1 MNTHYMM
8 TRTIRLFLLLEA
20 AAFVAAASVHLNL
33 VIAGY
38 EHRKVGVAESVI
50 AVLLISLGLA
60 VTSLGRTWT
69 RRVGLAAQAFALVG
83 TLIGVFTITIG
94 VGPRTLPDV
103 AYHFAIM
110 AVLIWGLVVAVR
122 ARLTTRSASH
132 DPADRCVAI

>member
-1 MNTHYMM
+1 MKTHYMM

-20 AAFVAAASVHLNL
+20 AAFVAAASVHFNL

-38 EHRKVGVAESVI
+38 EHRKAGLAESVI
-50 AVLLISLGLA
+50 AAVLILGLA
-60 VTSLGRTWT
+60 VTLLGRTWT
-69 RRVGLAAQAFALVG
+69 QRVGLAAQAFALVG

-122 ARLTTRSASH
+122 ARLTTRGPTH
-132 DPADRCVAI
+132 DPADRCVTI

>member
-1 MNTHYMM
+1 MKTHCMM

-20 AAFVAAASVHLNL
+20 AAFVAAASVHFSL

-38 EHRKVGVAESVI
+38 EHRKAGVAESVI
-50 AVLLISLGLA
+50 AAVLILALA

-122 ARLTTRSASH
+122 ARLMTRSPTH

>member
-1 MNTHYMM
+1 MNKHYMM

-20 AAFVAAASVHLNL
+20 AAFVAAASVHFSL

-38 EHRKVGVAESVI
+38 EHRKAGVAESVI
-50 AVLLISLGLA
+50 AAVLILALA

-69 RRVGLAAQAFALVG
+69 RRVGLVAQAFALGG

-122 ARLTTRSASH
+122 ARLTTRSPTH

>member
-1 MNTHYMM
+1 MKTHYMM

-20 AAFVAAASVHLNL
+20 AAFVAAASVHFSL

-38 EHRKVGVAESVI
+38 EHRKAGVAESVI
-50 AVLLISLGLA
+50 AAVLILALA

-122 ARLTTRSASH
+122 ARLTTRSPTH

>member
-1 MNTHYMM
+1 MKTHYMM

-20 AAFVAAASVHLNL
+20 AAFVAAASVHFSL

-38 EHRKVGVAESVI
+38 EHRKAGVAESVI
-50 AVLLISLGLA
+50 AAVLILGLA

-83 TLIGVFTITIG
+83 TLIGVFTIMIG

-122 ARLTTRSASH
+122 ARLTTRSPTH
-132 DPADRCVAI
+132 DPADRSVAI

>member
-1 MNTHYMM
+1 MKTHYMM
-8 TRTIRLFLLLEA
+8 TQTIRLFLLLEA
-20 AAFVAAASVHLNL
+20 AAFVAAASVHFSL

-38 EHRKVGVAESVI
+38 EHRKAGVAESVI
-50 AVLLISLGLA
+50 AAVLILALA

-110 AVLIWGLVVAVR
+110 VVLIWGLVVAVR
-122 ARLTTRSASH
+122 ARLTTRSPTH

>member
-1 MNTHYMM
+1 MKTHYMM

-20 AAFVAAASVHLNL
+20 AAFVAAASVHFSL

-38 EHRKVGVAESVI
+38 ELRKAGVAESVI
-50 AVLLISLGLA
+50 AAVLILALA

-69 RRVGLAAQAFALVG
+69 RRVGLAAQAFTLVG
-83 TLIGVFTITIG
+83 TLIDVFTITIG
-94 VGPRTLPDV
+94 VGPRTLRDV

-122 ARLTTRSASH
+122 ARLTSH
-132 DPADRCVAI
+132 A